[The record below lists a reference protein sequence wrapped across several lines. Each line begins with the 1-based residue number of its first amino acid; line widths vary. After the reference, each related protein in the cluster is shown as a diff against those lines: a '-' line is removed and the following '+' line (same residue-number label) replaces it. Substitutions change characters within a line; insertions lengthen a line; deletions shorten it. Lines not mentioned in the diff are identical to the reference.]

1 MTTERPG
8 HPHANSALARFLER
22 RIDELRGL
30 KSQREIAT
38 AAGFKRPNVLSMF
51 KTGET
56 LVPVDRI
63 PALAKALNVDA
74 VHLLRLRFQDP
85 SSELGP
91 VIAEITGRHMATANE
106 RAILLDKW
114 RAASRN
120 ADPAPNARINAAVD
134 RMLADLIKVIAS

>member
-1 MTTERPG
+1 MTERPG

-30 KSQREIAT
+30 RSQREIAA
-38 AAGFKRPNVLSMF
+38 AAGFKRPNVLSML

-63 PALAKALNVDA
+63 SALARALDVDP

-91 VIAEITGRHMATANE
+91 VIAEITGRHMASANE
-106 RAILLDKW
+106 RLILLDKW
-114 RAASRN
+114 RAATRN
-120 ADPAPNARINAAVD
+120 ADPAPNARIDAAVD
-134 RMLADLIKVIAS
+134 QMLIDALK